1 MNKTQMYWHSYQV
14 ADPQWV
20 KNNPE
25 KWAEIIAHLKKY
37 GRFVGL
43 RKVHQIRRRT
53 NKAKQ
58 L

>member
-1 MNKTQMYWHSYQV
+1 MYWHSYQV
-14 ADPQWV
+14 ADPGWV
-20 KNNPE
+20 RNNPE

-58 L
+58 I